1 MLKNNKYKKIFSIWL
16 ISLIILISSIIV
28 VGGLTRLTD
37 SGLSITQWE
46 LFSGTLPPLNEKQ
59 WNEYFSLYKEIPQ
72 FILMNSSMNLS
83 EFKYIFWWEY
93 AHRVIARLIGLLFL
107 IPFLFF
113 IFKKT
118 LLKENIINLVIIF
131 FLIAIQG
138 TVGWLMVKS
147 GLVDDVT
154 VDHYRLS
161 AHLTLAFIILSLIY
175 WFFLNFIFNSKKTI
189 FSFTNGSIL
198 FKTLLILILLQIS
211 CGALVSGL
219 DAARVYQTWP
229 LMNGYYFPQNF
240 NLNFNEPGFV
250 QFIHRNL
257 AYLIFFISLY
267 TVFYIHR
274 FNLKKIYKIFYCYF
288 TFIFI
293 QIILGILVLI
303 YGFNFYF
310 ASAHQVS
317 SIFLVLSTLTMIHMS
332 LKS

>member
-1 MLKNNKYKKIFSIWL
+1 MLKNNKYRKIFLIWL
-16 ISLIILISSIIV
+16 FSLIILICSIIV

-72 FILMNSSMNLS
+72 FILINSSMNLS

-93 AHRVIARLIGLLFL
+93 AHRIIARIIGLLFL
-107 IPFLFF
+107 LPFLFF
-113 IFKKT
+113 IYKKV
-118 LLKENIINLVIIF
+118 LLKKNIINLVIIF
-131 FLIAIQG
+131 FLIVTQG

-161 AHLTLAFIILSLIY
+161 VHLTLAFIILSSIY
-175 WFFLNFIFNSKKTI
+175 WFFLNCIFNVKKTI
-189 FSFTNGSIL
+189 FSLSESIL
-198 FKTLLILILLQIS
+198 FKTLLILILIQIF

-229 LMNGYYFPQNF
+229 LMNGYYFPENFSINF
-240 NLNFNEPGFV
+240 NKPGFV

-257 AYLIFFISLY
+257 AYLIFFLSMYLA
-267 TVFYIHR
+267 FYIYK
-274 FNLKKIYKIFYCYF
+274 FSLKKIYKIFYCYLA
-288 TFIFI
+288 FIFI